1 MKNLRFDN
9 ANSRC
14 IPYDDPPPAL
24 LQQLHRL
31 AVEIRPTACQG
42 CGYEQGCSLHGC
54 AAIRRALD
62 LLEGGEHRT

>member
-14 IPYDDPPPAL
+14 IPYDAPPPEL
-24 LQQLHRL
+24 LRQLHRL
-31 AVEIRPTACQG
+31 AVEGSPAACQG

-54 AAIRRALD
+54 AAIRRTLE
-62 LLEGGEHRT
+62 LLEGGECRT